1 MSAADSVAVE
11 MEEKKM
17 PVAKRRKPS
26 AQKTADPTAAKK
38 PAKKPAAKAG
48 KPEVVDETPRSSIE
62 SVRFENDEAE
72 RGT

>member
-1 MSAADSVAVE
+1 

-17 PVAKRRKPS
+17 PVAKRRKP
-26 AQKTADPTAAKK
+26 ATATTADPVAAKK

-48 KPEVVDETPRSSIE
+48 KPELVEATPRSSVE
-62 SVRFENDEAE
+62 SVRFENEDAE

>member
-1 MSAADSVAVE
+1 MEDKKVA
-11 MEEKKM
+11 
-17 PVAKRRKPS
+17 VAKRRKPA
-26 AQKTADPTAAKK
+26 AQKTADATAVKK

-48 KPEVVDETPRSSIE
+48 KPELVDETPRSSIE